1 MRDGYGGSYRGS
13 RYRGRRGGGLGKGLL
28 ILLLAAALLAL
39 ALWAGRGVLDK
50 LGERESRPTPTPT
63 AEQTSVP
70 EESDA
75 PVQSNRPEA
84 VKGVYVSGAVAG
96 NAKMDEI
103 IELLDATE
111 LNAVVIDVKNDDG
124 QLTYIAQEGM
134 AKDIGACVSFVSDM
148 PALLQKLK
156 EHNIYTIAR
165 VVAFKDPLLAKARPD
180 LTLKSRDGSTVKEG
194 GLPWVDPFQS
204 EVRDYLTEIAL
215 GAADLGFD
223 EVQFDYV
230 RFSTGKGGDDLL
242 VTPASEGKSRADG
255 ICEFL
260 DQVSSALEERGVALS
275 ADVFGTVI
283 MNRTDADHLG
293 QNYARMGQAVDVI
306 CPMVYP
312 SHYASGVFGLEVPDA
327 QPYGTI
333 LNIMDRSKTALG
345 KVPEEERPVVRPWLQ
360 AFTATWVPGHIEYGG
375 EQIRDQI
382 RAVYD
387 MGYSEWILWNAQNNY
402 SADGLEPAEE

>member
-1 MRDGYGGSYRGS
+1 MMIGGYGGGYQGS
-13 RYRGRRGGGLGKGLL
+13 RYRGRRGGPRGSTVLL
-28 ILLLAAALLAL
+28 ALLAAVLLAL
-39 ALWAGRGVLDK
+39 GLWAGRGVLAG
-50 LGERESRPTPTPT
+50 LGSKEADPTPTPMSEAT
-63 AEQTSVP
+63 PTPEVSEPPVP
-70 EESDA
+70 
-75 PVQSNRPEA
+75 SNRPEA

-96 NAKMDEI
+96 DAKMAEI
-103 IELLDATE
+103 IELLDTTE

-134 AKDIGACVSFVSDM
+134 AKDIGACVRFVSDM
-148 PALLQKLK
+148 PALLKTLK

-180 LTLKSRDGSTVKEG
+180 LALKSRDGSTVREG
-194 GLPWVDPFQS
+194 GLPWVDPFNQ

-215 GAADLGFD
+215 GAAELGFD

-242 VTPASEGKSRADG
+242 VTSASEGKSRADG

-260 DQVSSALEERGVALS
+260 EQVSAALGEKGVALS

-283 MNRTDADHLG
+283 MNKTDADHLG
-293 QNYARMGQAVDVI
+293 QDYARMGQAVDVI

-333 LNIMDRSKTALG
+333 LNIMDRSKSALG
-345 KVPEEERPVVRPWLQ
+345 KVPQEERPVVRPWLQ

-375 EQIRDQI
+375 DQIRDQI
-382 RAVYD
+382 QAVYD
-387 MGYSEWILWNAQNNY
+387 MGYTEWILWNAQNNY
-402 SADGLEPAEE
+402 SADGLEPAE